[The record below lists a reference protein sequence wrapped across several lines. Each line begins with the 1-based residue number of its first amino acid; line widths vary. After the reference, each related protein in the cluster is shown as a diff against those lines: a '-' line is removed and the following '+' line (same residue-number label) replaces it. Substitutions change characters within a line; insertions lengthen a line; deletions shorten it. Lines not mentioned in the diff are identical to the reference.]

1 MKKETFDT
9 FWNLW
14 TAEWLKGTFKYKADD
29 KQIVSLCRI
38 KSKAGG
44 AVFDE
49 YEKMKETVKFAYF
62 YPLGDD
68 DVKINR
74 YKRAAVLSYLVL
86 KSNPL
91 IYDYPEYDKKL
102 DVYFLKQRL
111 AFFIGIGSIIQSFD
125 KSEVEKIQKPIYNF
139 SDLGP
144 KNPEYGDEFLMSVYK
159 DMFFSE
165 LYDNYNVLTMANVYG
180 LLTERASHLMDIIKD
195 LPEYK
200 SPDGN
205 K

>member
-14 TAEWLKGTFKYKADD
+14 TAEWHKGTFKYKADD